1 MNSERS
7 VLKRLLKLYPVK
19 NIKDEFDTTHSG
31 EALYQEVVESKNAN
45 LIRNFAYTNID
56 NTKQHVY
63 IYYLDKIFNP
73 DTFNPFGFP
82 YPIINQTEIVDG
94 IQIIISPTVEFRV
107 ILTNPFEETIMN
119 FNQPYIITLKNRH
132 LTFQATILEKNMATY
147 FEDGRKVINVEKI
160 NDETVAIRHI
170 IDFLN
175 HYHPISCDIN
185 KGVKHIWHSDT
196 IDSRYV
202 KWKKNRSTTTESM
215 DENYTLKSQYPD
227 VYSELIKNP
236 LNKTIFKYLPEDEL
250 LPDHFTVDPTK
261 GEISVPL
268 YSKNVNQIANAI
280 NEILSNN

>member
-19 NIKDEFDTTHSG
+19 TIKDEFDTTHSG
-31 EALYQEVVESKNAN
+31 EALYEEVVETKNTN
-45 LIRNFAYTNID
+45 LIRNFAYTNIN

-73 DTFNPFGFP
+73 ATFNPAGFP
-82 YPIINQTEIVDG
+82 YPIINQTAIVDG
-94 IQIIISPTVEFRV
+94 IQIIISPIVEFRV
-107 ILTNPFEETIMN
+107 ILTNPFEEKIMN
-119 FNQPYIITLKNRH
+119 FHQPYIITLKNRH

-147 FEDGRKVINVEKI
+147 FEEGRKVINVEKI
-160 NDETVAIRHI
+160 NDETVAIQHI

-175 HYHPISCDIN
+175 LYHPISCDLN
-185 KGVKHIWHSDT
+185 KGVKHLWHNDR

-227 VYSELIKNP
+227 IYAELIKNP
-236 LNKTIFKYLPEDEL
+236 LNKTIFKYLPEDES